1 MANVLTD
8 GQLTKR
14 QLTEDYSAGEERPL
28 RGYVTMMA
36 IYGTLV
42 AGTAA
47 AAGLRGKRLPETL
60 TPYEVALV
68 AAATHKVARTL
79 TKAAVTSPVRA
90 PLTRYAG
97 PAGPAE
103 ISEEARH
110 DGPVKHAA
118 GELLTCP
125 FCMDAWVA
133 TAFGLGLVCAPRLTR
148 LVAGVCTAL
157 SGADFLQ
164 LAYARAQAAASG

>member
-1 MANVLTD
+1 MQNVLTD
-8 GQLTKR
+8 VQR
-14 QLTEDYSAGEERPL
+14 SARECAEEYAGGEERPL

-36 IYGTLV
+36 IYAAVV
-42 AGTAA
+42 AGTAGVA
-47 AAGLRGKRLPETL
+47 ALRGKRLPESV
-60 TPYEVALV
+60 TPYEVAMI
-68 AAATHKVARTL
+68 AAATHKVARTV

-90 PLTRYAG
+90 PLTTYAG

-103 ISEEARH
+103 IAEEARH
-110 DGPVKHAA
+110 DSPLKHAA

-133 TAFGLGLVCAPRLTR
+133 TGFGLGLVCAPRLTR

-164 LAYARAQAAASG
+164 LAYARAQQAAG